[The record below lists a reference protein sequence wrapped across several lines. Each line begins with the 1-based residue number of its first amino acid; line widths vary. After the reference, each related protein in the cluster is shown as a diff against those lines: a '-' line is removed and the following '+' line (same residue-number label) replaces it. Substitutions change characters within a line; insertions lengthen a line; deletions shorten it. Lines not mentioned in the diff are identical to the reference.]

1 MDKLE
6 QLSRNISERISQEND
21 YEWEMGEIHCTA
33 LNLMQE
39 NKDLSTETAYSVATK
54 IVMSELDDCRER
66 ERDRTLVLLTGA
78 LIDYLDVMNSDMHY
92 RR

>member
-39 NKDLSTETAYSVATK
+39 NKDLSTSARTRARSDAGIANRSDHRLLGRYEFRYALPPLVA
-54 IVMSELDDCRER
+54 IR
-66 ERDRTLVLLTGA
+66 
-78 LIDYLDVMNSDMHY
+78 
-92 RR
+92 